1 MLLINRYWLN
11 IAVLTAN
18 LVRAVWIVILIVT
31 FVVLEAPIIM
41 YIYKKFVSQCN

>member
-18 LVRAVWIVILIVT
+18 LVRAVWIVISIVT
-31 FVVLEAPIIM
+31 FVVPGVKGTETIVQIVM
-41 YIYKKFVSQCN
+41 